1 MEIEKHTE
9 SGCLAL
15 SVLRSYVVALDVA
28 GACQALP
35 ESVSDGFEAFNFVAK
50 KICIDISVA
59 DLLQYYCPQI
69 TNILNP
75 HGTHQTPVD
84 SSKLRR
90 GLGWKAHYDWKELR
104 NEYQKSVK

>member
-9 SGCLAL
+9 SGSSAL
-15 SVLRSYVVALDVA
+15 SVLRSYVNSRDVA
-28 GACQALP
+28 AAGQAWL
-35 ESVSDGFEAFNFVAK
+35 ESVLDGFEAFNVAVEN
-50 KICIDISVA
+50 ICIDILVA
-59 DLLQYYCPQI
+59 DLLQQYCPQI
-69 TNILNP
+69 TDILNP
-75 HGTHQTPVD
+75 HRTHQTPFD